1 MPHYVCLMN
10 WTEQGVQ
17 NVAQSV
23 ERADAARTAL
33 ATKGVTLKD
42 VYWTVGAY
50 DIVSI
55 VEAPDDETASA
66 ALLALIAQ
74 GNLRT
79 TTLRAFTAEEFGGI
93 LTKSNG

>member
-1 MPHYVCLMN
+1 MPHYVTLMN

-23 ERADAARTAL
+23 ERANAARTAL

-42 VYWTVGAY
+42 IYWTVGAY
-50 DIVSI
+50 DLVCT
-55 VEAPDDETASA
+55 VEAPDDATASA
-66 ALLALIAQ
+66 ALLALAAQ

-79 TTLRAFTAEEFGGI
+79 TTLRAFTADEFGDIIKRSAG
-93 LTKSNG
+93 

>member
-1 MPHYVCLMN
+1 MPHYVTLMN
-10 WTEQGVQ
+10 WTEQGVK

-23 ERADAARTAL
+23 DRASAARAAL

-50 DIVSI
+50 DVVCT
-55 VEAPDDETASA
+55 VEAPDDATASA
-66 ALLALIAQ
+66 ALLALVAQ

-79 TTLRAFTAEEFGGI
+79 TTLRAFTAEEFSDVLKRSAG
-93 LTKSNG
+93 